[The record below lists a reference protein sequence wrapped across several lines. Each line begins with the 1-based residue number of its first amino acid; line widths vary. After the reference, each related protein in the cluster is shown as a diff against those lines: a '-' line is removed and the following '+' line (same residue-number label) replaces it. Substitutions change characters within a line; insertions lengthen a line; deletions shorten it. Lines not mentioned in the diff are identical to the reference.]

1 MIARSQLLALQQNTS
16 SIDAVLAHEGA
27 LPLKITNNRLSH
39 GENKKAPDVPNN
51 SPTARD
57 TKHPTTM
64 DTEADDRQVSVPP
77 INLTRARTA
86 VDVRSAPKSHDCEQK
101 RHIGHADKVQDA
113 DRSCTMD
120 KDSRKTRK
128 LASPSST
135 RLPSSNQ
142 SVPGPSRYWELP
154 FPSYCRPPIVQARTM
169 MDNLP
174 GAFQRRVVG
183 SSGLTSYHAA
193 EPTTRT
199 LQAGPRNNALVLPML
214 DHGLNYTK
222 VPRSSHVAYRTP
234 WHRGMDPRQGISS
247 HAASFRLP
255 NTIPASDRNP
265 FPPNI
270 NFDGH
275 GNRTTED
282 GELQPWG
289 LDPSNARMRTWSS
302 S

>member
-1 MIARSQLLALQQNTS
+1 MALQQDTS

-27 LPLKITNNRLSH
+27 SPLKITENRLSR
-39 GENKKAPDVPNN
+39 GENMKAPDVPNN

-57 TKHPTTM
+57 TKRPTTM
-64 DTEADDRQVSVPP
+64 ATEADDCQLSVPP
-77 INLTRARTA
+77 VNLTRERTN
-86 VDVRSAPKSHDCEQK
+86 VDVRSAPKSHDCEQQ
-101 RHIGHADKVQDA
+101 RHTGHANKVQDA
-113 DRSCTMD
+113 GRSCTMD
-120 KDSRKTRK
+120 KDSRKRRK
-128 LASPSST
+128 LASLSST
-135 RLPSSNQ
+135 RLPSSDQ

-154 FPSYCRPPIVQARTM
+154 FPSYCRPPIAQARTM
-169 MDNLP
+169 MDDLP

-183 SSGLTSYHAA
+183 SSGFASYHAA
-193 EPTTRT
+193 EPTRRT

-214 DHGLNYTK
+214 DDGLNYTK
-222 VPRSSHVAYRTP
+222 VARSSHVAYRTP
-234 WHRGMDPRQGISS
+234 WHRGMTPRQGNSS

-270 NFDGH
+270 NFDGD
-275 GNRTTED
+275 GNRTTEG
-282 GELQPWG
+282 GELRPWA